1 MYALRKIRFT
11 LLCVYDVL
19 TKLPFCC
26 LFSLCFWQFWDLFGC
41 MQSLITHIQKI
52 PSQSLKKT
60 SVTIFI
66 KAFIAAYDSMTRH
79 LAATIHQTWQLL
91 DQKQEF

>member
-41 MQSLITHIQKI
+41 MQSLMTHILKI
-52 PSQSLKKT
+52 PCQSLKKT

-66 KAFIAAYDSMTRH
+66 KAFIAAYDSTAQD
-79 LAATIHQTWQLL
+79 LAPKVHEKWPL
-91 DQKQEF
+91 